1 MILVNFFLKRE
12 KEHEIGNLGIMDLG
26 GIGERIK

>member
-1 MILVNFFLKRE
+1 MILFNFLRRE
-12 KEHEIGNLGIMDLG
+12 KEHEIGSLGIMDLG